1 MTVINNWNAA
11 CYLNFLA
18 LGAMTVTC
26 ITEAGDGL
34 HIIQGGVMRL
44 LPTAL
49 AVVLL
54 MLAGVSSTSAAEAT
68 IGDEG
73 IGALRSCRLNIE
85 DEARLA
91 CFDHTID
98 KYLSFDFY
106 GNGREHTP
114 SFESPDGFRLGFRSD
129 SVIFVVYVFNA
140 DSGELAKTYSSG
152 PGEGEVSVR
161 EGGRYY
167 IEVKATD
174 TWKIWVLPLTVS
186 DEQPN

>member
-1 MTVINNWNAA
+1 MIKSVR
-11 CYLNFLA
+11 L
-18 LGAMTVTC
+18 
-26 ITEAGDGL
+26 
-34 HIIQGGVMRL
+34 MRL
-44 LPTAL
+44 FIQAL
-49 AVVLL
+49 TIALL
-54 MLAGVSSTSAAEAT
+54 MLLDVSSISAAEAT

-73 IGALRSCRLNIE
+73 ITTLRGCRLNID

-91 CFDHTID
+91 CFDGAVD

-106 GNGREHTP
+106 GSGREHTP
-114 SFESPDGFRLGFRSD
+114 SFESPNGFRLGFRSD

-174 TWKIWVLPLTVS
+174 TWKIWVLPLVVP
-186 DEQPN
+186 DEPST

>member
-1 MTVINNWNAA
+1 MD
-11 CYLNFLA
+11 LQLHQFLA
-18 LGAMTVTC
+18 LRTMTVTL
-26 ITEAGDGL
+26 ITETGHGSNLIQDGVL
-34 HIIQGGVMRL
+34 KSVRLMRL
-44 LPTAL
+44 LAQAL
-49 AVVLL
+49 TVALL
-54 MLAGVSSTSAAEAT
+54 IIVGVSSTSAAEAT

-73 IGALRSCRLNIE
+73 ITALRGCRLNID

-91 CFDHTID
+91 CFDRTVD

-106 GNGREHTP
+106 GSGREHTP

-174 TWKIWVLPLTVS
+174 TWKIWVLPLTAA
-186 DEQPN
+186 DEPST